1 MKKIAVFV
9 ACFTLAINS
18 FSQKLIKTYW
28 DYYKTK
34 LQAEYYTDAY
44 GVKNGSFKGY
54 SEYGGILMQGTFKD
68 GSPIGKWIENYK
80 NGKLHFIKFYE
91 TPGYDNLEIENG
103 KQITYYEDGIT
114 IMGER
119 NLKNGELDG
128 VFKDYN
134 ENGILILEGEYVNGV
149 FERTGESKR
158 IYDEEQEKK
167 KKQIAEQEA
176 AILLKNTEAYNKIIP
191 EADKAYEAKDYNKA
205 VQLYKSASELLVN
218 ENYPKD
224 KISEMIEKCN
234 TEYNFFNDYIRL
246 QNDTLINDFK
256 TLKANFKIKSIK
268 EFSSKSYQYYE
279 KLPERASNYCDCL
292 EPWNHYDLERNLEY
306 WNRIDRTTNEHLDKH
321 YYASKALK
329 CFEKNK
335 EFYEPYQ
342 RAITEAFY
350 KYDEAL
356 TNEETNIKKSGGNF
370 YYGNKN
376 IQFCNYDKSAFLNN
390 LKVAKDNYEISKTVK
405 TSYSKALE
413 NKLNITNLI
422 EENKKKTLFKK
433 YLIVYEEISNKINAY
448 PGLGEVI
455 SLLNSLN
462 SFSDKVIGLC
472 SQETKEIEKKLKDA
486 KTSEQIQ
493 AIILGQ

>member
-1 MKKIAVFV
+1 MKKIAILVSS
-9 ACFTLAINS
+9 LALTINA
-18 FSQKLIKTYW
+18 FSQKIVKTYW
-28 DYYKTK
+28 DYSKTR
-34 LQAEYYTDAY
+34 LQAEYNTDAY

-54 SEYGGILMQGTFKD
+54 SEYGGILLQGTFKD
-68 GSPIGKWIENYK
+68 GSAIGKWIENYK

-119 NLKNGELDG
+119 NLTNGALDG

-167 KKQIAEQEA
+167 KKRIAEQEA
-176 AILLKNTEAYNKIIP
+176 AILLKNTEEYNKIIP

-205 VQLYKSASELLVN
+205 LQLYKSASELLGN
-218 ENYPKD
+218 EKYPKN
-224 KISEMIEKCN
+224 KISEMIEKFN
-234 TEYNFFNDYIRL
+234 SNSEFFNDYIKT
-246 QNDTLINDFK
+246 QYDSLINDFK
-256 TLKANFKIKSIK
+256 TLKADFKIKSIK
-268 EFSSKSYQYYE
+268 EYTNNNYQYYE
-279 KLPERASNYCDCL
+279 KIPEKASNYCNCVK
-292 EPWNHYDLERNLEY
+292 PWNHFDALENQRNNRYNYDNDEL
-306 WNRIDRTTNEHLDKH
+306 LDKH
-321 YYASKALK
+321 YYASKAFK
-329 CFEKNK
+329 CFEINK

-356 TNEETNIKKSGGNF
+356 TKEETNIKNSGGSFN
-370 YYGNKN
+370 YENKN
-376 IQFCNYDKSAFLNN
+376 IQICNYDKSTFLNN

-405 TSYSKALE
+405 SSYSKALE

-433 YLIVYEEISNKINAY
+433 YLIVYEDISNKINAY
-448 PGLGEVI
+448 PGLAEVI

-472 SQETKEIEKKLKDA
+472 SQETKELEKKLKDA
-486 KTSEQIQ
+486 KTTEQIQ
-493 AIILGQ
+493 FVILGQ